1 MYKSKKYMSV
11 DKNRIN
17 QDLKFICENIK
28 KLEILNRLGEE
39 AFLKDFKN
47 VDSTKYLLRSS
58 IEAVLDLSNYAV
70 ISNGWDMPEN
80 IEKTFKV
87 LREKNIIR
95 DFEFEEYMELVNL
108 KDKLTF
114 MYASIEDEFIF
125 NELKKTIIKLKNI
138 KKSLDNLK

>member
-1 MYKSKKYMSV
+1 MSV

-39 AFLKDFKN
+39 EFLKDFKN

-70 ISNGWDMPEN
+70 ISNRWDMPEN

-87 LREKNIIR
+87 LSEKNIIR

>member
-1 MYKSKKYMSV
+1 MSV

-39 AFLKDFKN
+39 GFLKDFKN

-108 KDKLTF
+108 KDKLTV

-125 NELKKTIIKLKNI
+125 NELKKTIIRLKNI

>member
-1 MYKSKKYMSV
+1 MSV

-39 AFLKDFKN
+39 GFLKDFKN
-47 VDSTKYLLRSS
+47 VDSTKYLIRSS

-87 LREKNIIR
+87 LSEKNIII

-108 KDKLTF
+108 KDKLTV

-125 NELKKTIIKLKNI
+125 NELKKTIIRLKNI

>member
-1 MYKSKKYMSV
+1 MSV

-114 MYASIEDEFIF
+114 MSASIEDEFIF

>member
-1 MYKSKKYMSV
+1 
-11 DKNRIN
+11 
-17 QDLKFICENIK
+17 
-28 KLEILNRLGEE
+28 
-39 AFLKDFKN
+39 
-47 VDSTKYLLRSS
+47 
-58 IEAVLDLSNYAV
+58 
-70 ISNGWDMPEN
+70 MPEN

>member
-1 MYKSKKYMSV
+1 MSV

-39 AFLKDFKN
+39 GFLKDFKN

-70 ISNGWDMPEN
+70 VSNGWDMPEN

-87 LREKNIIR
+87 LSEKNIIR

-125 NELKKTIIKLKNI
+125 NELKKTIIRLKNI

>member
-1 MYKSKKYMSV
+1 MSV

-39 AFLKDFKN
+39 EFLKYFKN

-87 LREKNIIR
+87 LSEKNIIR

>member
-1 MYKSKKYMSV
+1 MSV

-39 AFLKDFKN
+39 AFLKGFKN

>member
-1 MYKSKKYMSV
+1 MSV

-28 KLEILNRLGEE
+28 MLEILNRLGEE

>member
-1 MYKSKKYMSV
+1 MSV

-28 KLEILNRLGEE
+28 KLEILDSLGEE
-39 AFLKDFKN
+39 EFLKDFKN

-87 LREKNIIR
+87 LSEKNIIR
-95 DFEFEEYMELVNL
+95 NFKFQEYMELVNL

>member
-1 MYKSKKYMSV
+1 MSV

-39 AFLKDFKN
+39 EFLKDFKN

-58 IEAVLDLSNYAV
+58 IEAVLDLSNYTV

>member
-1 MYKSKKYMSV
+1 MSV

-39 AFLKDFKN
+39 EFLKDFKN

-58 IEAVLDLSNYAV
+58 IEAVLDLSNYVV

>member
-1 MYKSKKYMSV
+1 MSV

-17 QDLKFICENIK
+17 QDLKFICENIN

-39 AFLKDFKN
+39 EFLKDFKN

-87 LREKNIIR
+87 LSEKNIIR

>member
-1 MYKSKKYMSV
+1 MSV

-39 AFLKDFKN
+39 GFLKDFKN

-87 LREKNIIR
+87 LSEKNIIR

-125 NELKKTIIKLKNI
+125 NELKKRIIKLKNI

>member
-1 MYKSKKYMSV
+1 MSV

-39 AFLKDFKN
+39 TFLKDFKN

>member
-1 MYKSKKYMSV
+1 MSV

-28 KLEILNRLGEE
+28 KLEILDRLGEE
-39 AFLKDFKN
+39 EFLKDFKN

-87 LREKNIIR
+87 LSEKNIIR
-95 DFEFEEYMELVNL
+95 NFKFQEYMELVNL

-125 NELKKTIIKLKNI
+125 YELKKTIIKLKNI

>member
-1 MYKSKKYMSV
+1 
-11 DKNRIN
+11 
-17 QDLKFICENIK
+17 
-28 KLEILNRLGEE
+28 
-39 AFLKDFKN
+39 
-47 VDSTKYLLRSS
+47 
-58 IEAVLDLSNYAV
+58 
-70 ISNGWDMPEN
+70 DMPEN

>member
-1 MYKSKKYMSV
+1 MSV

-39 AFLKDFKN
+39 GFLKDFKN

-87 LREKNIIR
+87 LSEKNIII

>member
-1 MYKSKKYMSV
+1 MSV

-39 AFLKDFKN
+39 EFLKDFKN
-47 VDSTKYLLRSS
+47 VDSTKYLIRSS
-58 IEAVLDLSNYAV
+58 IEAVLDLSHYSV

-87 LREKNIIR
+87 LSEKNIIR
-95 DFEFEEYMELVNL
+95 DFEFEEYMEIVNL

-114 MYASIEDEFIF
+114 IYASIDDEFIF

>member
-1 MYKSKKYMSV
+1 MSV

-58 IEAVLDLSNYAV
+58 IEAVLGLSNYAV

>member
-1 MYKSKKYMSV
+1 MSV

-58 IEAVLDLSNYAV
+58 IEAVLDLSSYAV

>member
-1 MYKSKKYMSV
+1 MSV

-39 AFLKDFKN
+39 EFLKDFKN

-58 IEAVLDLSNYAV
+58 IEAVLDLSNYVV

-87 LREKNIIR
+87 LSEKNIIR

-125 NELKKTIIKLKNI
+125 NELKKTIIRLKNI

>member
-1 MYKSKKYMSV
+1 MSV

-39 AFLKDFKN
+39 AFLKDFIN

>member
-1 MYKSKKYMSV
+1 MSV

-17 QDLKFICENIK
+17 QDLKFICENFK
-28 KLEILNRLGEE
+28 KLVILNRLGEE

-80 IEKTFKV
+80 IEKIFKV
-87 LREKNIIR
+87 LSEKNIIR

>member
-1 MYKSKKYMSV
+1 MSV

-58 IEAVLDLSNYAV
+58 IEAVLYLSNYAV

-87 LREKNIIR
+87 LRGKNIIR